1 MKICLCQVRGTR
13 KLVNLGEMVG
23 IGVDTP
29 AHRTDRKFD
38 LIFWAPFEHGDGG
51 GIAGLRFLYLARIL
65 KLNAICPIRSL
76 NLEPINAPPLRG

>member
-38 LIFWAPFEHGDGG
+38 LIFWAPFEHGE
-51 GIAGLRFLYLARIL
+51 A
-65 KLNAICPIRSL
+65 
-76 NLEPINAPPLRG
+76 